1 MSTKPTLSTM
11 PLAAKLIGLGRS
23 LRPYRL
29 AFFLLFIALLYG
41 FLLLRISNLANMQP
55 AQDVVTSQVKA
66 AKLPHIDQTVVKQ
79 LHSLQDNSVNVQSLF
94 DQARN
99 NPFQ

>member
-1 MSTKPTLSTM
+1 MSVKPTLDTKSLTV
-11 PLAAKLIGLGRS
+11 KLTGLGRK

-29 AFFLLFIALLYG
+29 PAFLLFVALLYG
-41 FLLLRISNLANMQP
+41 FLLLRINNLANTQP
-55 AQDVVTSQVKA
+55 AQDTVTSQVKA

-79 LHSLQDNSVNVQSLF
+79 LHSLQDNSVSVQSLF

>member
-1 MSTKPTLSTM
+1 MSVKPNLSTSS
-11 PLAAKLIGLGRS
+11 LVVKLTGAGQR

-29 AFFLLFIALLYG
+29 PFFLLFIALLYG
-41 FLLLRISNLANMQP
+41 FLLLRISDLANMQP
-55 AQDVVTSQVKA
+55 SQDTVTSQVKA
-66 AKLPHIDQTVVKQ
+66 AKLPRIDPTVVKQ